1 MFSGDHSPPIFYDPR
16 GRRARI
22 VTAANWLVSSL
33 LGVVVMS
40 LVATSIWGPVLPAL
54 ELPDVP
60 RLLSATG
67 SPPPPSRGEPLFN
80 PRNRRIIP
88 DTAAQTAPRYGYF
101 VDWDDNSFSSL
112 KQNAHA
118 LDALIVEWLHL
129 GGATG
134 DLTHSDLNKE
144 ALVRSWVKTRA
155 PHLKLFPL
163 VNNYNGQE
171 KRWDSAATA
180 SMLAAAPTRANFSE
194 KITSYAV
201 NAGFAGIVL
210 DFQEL
215 PAASYADYLL
225 LLAELAE
232 RLHAHALSLLVA
244 VPAADANYD
253 YARFAKSADAL
264 IVMGHD
270 EHFETTDS
278 GPLAGQGWFEAM
290 LRDHLKR
297 VDASKLIISIGSYGY
312 DWTAPGRGKEI
323 SVQEA
328 WELLEQ
334 SGGALHFDKAS
345 LNPTFTYMD
354 DIEHQQHQVWYLDGV
369 TAYNQI
375 AAASAI
381 RPAGL
386 ALWRLGTEDPSVW
399 STFARA
405 PKSATLAANSI
416 RELRSGYDVLYK
428 GKGEALTLNGAP
440 EPGVREFSFDQRY
453 NLITDETIVTFP
465 KSMTVKRWGARE
477 DQVIALTFDDGPD
490 PKYTPRILDI
500 LKDKGIK
507 ATFFVIGS
515 AAAVNM
521 DTLRRIYEDGH
532 DIGNHTFNHVNSAEV
547 SLERLNMEINASQRL
562 FEATLGMHTKLFRPP
577 YARDMEPQTV
587 DATEVLRLAASL
599 GYFTIGMRIDPK
611 DWLRPKAEQIV
622 HQTLEGA
629 LKGRGNV
636 VLLHDA
642 GGNRDPTLEALPKII
657 DELHAKGFR
666 FVTVHELLNLPRT
679 AVMPQIAR
687 EPKWFIAS
695 NQAGFRLYS
704 LFNSFVLLL
713 FYLGLLLGTVRLL
726 WVCSFALLHTG
737 RVKRREAYAWMPS
750 SFSVVIP
757 AYNEE
762 RVICASI
769 QALLASSPSDFSIIV
784 VDDGSID
791 GTARIVRETFADTHR
806 VRCLRQENAGKCA
819 ALNYALASTNAE
831 VVVSLDADTL
841 LDKHALP
848 LLLRHFSDPQV
859 AAVAGAASV
868 GNTVNL
874 LTRLQEIEYVTNQN
888 LDRRALELVNG
899 ITVVPGCIGAWRR
912 DALLSIGGFHADTLA
927 EDADATIRLERA
939 GWKVLCEPF
948 AIARTEAPEK
958 LRGFLKQRSRW
969 MFGTLQAAYKNRTA
983 MWRARPAGVGLFG
996 LPNIVVFQFLFTLIA
1011 PVIDA
1016 MLLWSLVAGV
1026 REYGMRPHDGIPPII
1041 WTVGSYWLAF
1051 QLLETAAA
1059 ALAMAIDRKRAIW
1072 RLLPLLLLQRFC
1084 YRQLLYLCAVRVAF
1098 AALKGRLQGW
1108 NKLAR
1113 TGRLA
1118 LQPRTEGYTAS
1129 AAKG

>member
-1 MFSGDHSPPIFYDPR
+1 LFSGDNGSPIFYDPR

-22 VTAANWLVSSL
+22 VTAANWTVLSL
-33 LGVVVMS
+33 LGVVVTS
-40 LVATSIWGPVLPAL
+40 LVATSIWGPVLPSF
-54 ELPDVP
+54 ELPDAP

-80 PRNRRIIP
+80 PRSSRFVS
-88 DTAAQTAPRYGYF
+88 DHATQSAARYGFF
-101 VDWDDNSFSSL
+101 VDWDENSLSSL
-112 KQNAHA
+112 KRNAQS

-129 GGATG
+129 GSAAG
-134 DLTHSDLNKE
+134 DLTHSDPGKE
-144 ALVRSWVKTRA
+144 TLVRSWVKAHA
-155 PHLKLFPL
+155 PHLKLLPL
-163 VNNYNGQE
+163 LNNYNEPE
-171 KRWDSAATA
+171 KRWDSANTA
-180 SMLAAAPTRANFSE
+180 SMLASTNGRASFIE
-194 KITSYAV
+194 KVVTYVAGG
-201 NAGFAGIVL
+201 GFAGLVL

-215 PAASYADYLL
+215 PAVSYVDYLIL
-225 LLAELAE
+225 VAELSQ
-232 RLHAHALSLLVA
+232 RLHAHSRLLLIA
-244 VPAADANYD
+244 VPAANANYD
-253 YARFAKSADAL
+253 YARFAKWADAL

-270 EHFETTDS
+270 EHFEATDP

-290 LRDHLKR
+290 LREQLKR

-312 DWTAPGRGKEI
+312 DWTGPGAGKEI

-334 SGGALHFDKAS
+334 SGGTLHFDKAS
-345 LNPTFTYMD
+345 LNPTFTYID
-354 DIEHQQHQVWYLDGV
+354 DVEREQHQVWYLDGV

-399 STFARA
+399 SAFARA
-405 PKSATLAANSI
+405 RKPGQLATSSI
-416 RELRSGYDVLYK
+416 SELRSGYDVLYK
-428 GKGEALTLNGAP
+428 GKGEVLSLNGAP
-440 EPGVREFSFDQRY
+440 EPGVRQFAFDQRY
-453 NLITDETIVTFP
+453 NLITDQRIVSFP
-465 KSMTVKRWGARE
+465 KSTTVKRWGARE
-477 DQVIALTFDDGPD
+477 DNVIALTFDDGPD
-490 PKYTPRILDI
+490 PKYTPKILDI
-500 LKDKGIK
+500 LKDKDVR

-521 DTLRRIYEDGH
+521 DTLRRIYEEGH
-532 DIGNHTFNHVNSAEV
+532 DLGNHTFNHVNSAEV
-547 SLERLNMEINASQRL
+547 SIERLNMEINASQRL
-562 FEATLGMHTKLFRPP
+562 FEATLGIHTKLFRPP
-577 YARDMEPQTV
+577 YARDIEPQTV
-587 DATEVLRLAASL
+587 DATEVLRLAGSL
-599 GYFTIGMRIDPK
+599 GYITIGMRIDPK

-622 HQTLEGA
+622 RETLEGA
-629 LKGRGNV
+629 LKRTGNV
-636 VLLHDA
+636 VLLHDS
-642 GGNRDPTLEALPKII
+642 GGNREPTLEALPQII

-666 FVTVHELLNLPRT
+666 FVTVHELLDLPRA
-679 AVMPQIAR
+679 AVMPQSAR
-687 EPKWFIAS
+687 EPKWFITS
-695 NQAGFRLYS
+695 NHAGFLLYS
-704 LFNSFVLLL
+704 LFNSIVILL
-713 FYLGLLLGTVRLL
+713 FYLGLLLGTLRLL
-726 WVCSFALLHTG
+726 WVTSFALLHTG
-737 RVKRREAYAWMPS
+737 RVKRRQASTWMPP
-750 SFSVVIP
+750 SFSVIIP

-769 QALLASSPSDFSIIV
+769 NALLASSLPDFDIIV
-784 VDDGSID
+784 VDDGSVD
-791 GTARIVRETFADTHR
+791 RTAELVCSTFATNQR
-806 VRCLRQENAGKCA
+806 VRCLSQENAGKCA
-819 ALNYALASTNAE
+819 ALNYALVSTNAQ
-831 VVVSLDADTL
+831 VVVTLDADTL
-841 LDKHALP
+841 LDKDALP
-848 LLLRHFSDPQV
+848 LLLRHFADSRV

-874 LTRLQEIEYVTNQN
+874 LTRLQEVEYVTNQN

-939 GWKVLCEPF
+939 GWRVLCEPF

-958 LRGFLKQRSRW
+958 IRAFLKQRSRW

-996 LPNIVVFQFLFTLIA
+996 LPNIVIFQFLFTLIA
-1011 PVIDA
+1011 PVIDV
-1016 MLLWSLVAGV
+1016 MLLWSLVAGI
-1026 REYGMRPHDGIPPII
+1026 REYGMRPHEGIPPII
-1041 WTVGSYWLAF
+1041 WTVGAYWLVF
-1051 QLLETAAA
+1051 QALETSAA
-1059 ALAMAIDRKRAIW
+1059 ALAMLIDRKRAIW

-1118 LQPRTEGYTAS
+1118 LQRS
-1129 AAKG
+1129 A